1 MSCDDVRLKSI
12 INLLPSISQRKPEEE
27 SVEESVPHVDQRI
40 PVLTNIV
47 VVDVVIV
54 VVILHYVTIGFQNG
68 LADDGEFALGF
79 QESVKHSHSRRHK
92 DLGHNTLKKKIFSQT
107 SALFNL
113 ISFSLKV
120 STVVVTRIVCQS
132 AVHCV
137 HCHWRPGLTTRVNKI
152 SFASSQNDIGIRA
165 AQAHV
170 NKCKHLSQ
178 RGIGVSLKH

>member
-54 VVILHYVTIGFQNG
+54 VVILHYVTIGLQDG

-79 QESVKHSHSRRHK
+79 QGSVKHSHSRCYK
-92 DLGHNTLKKKIFSQT
+92 DLGPNTLKKKIFSQT
-107 SALFNL
+107 SAIFNL

-137 HCHWRPGLTTRVNKI
+137 HCHWRPGLGGPDDQ
-152 SFASSQNDIGIRA
+152 S
-165 AQAHV
+165 
-170 NKCKHLSQ
+170 
-178 RGIGVSLKH
+178 